1 MYFLVDGAVEG
12 ADCCYYG
19 HHHPLYEKCMHPS
32 VLLGVIWL
40 LLEVIEFT
48 PTSCVHKVPIFT
60 HPHKGNH
67 KLFFL
72 ILWHKIIVSSFSLSL

>member
-67 KLFFL
+67 KLFFFN
-72 ILWHKIIVSSFSLSL
+72 IMAQDYSFFF